1 MSQAASASIELR
13 TSPHLRSRKTVDV
26 IMRNV
31 VYAML
36 PICAFA
42 VWNFGIS
49 ALALIVVCTLVAVL
63 TEHIYCLLVKKPT
76 TVGDWS
82 VVITGILVALILPP
96 ALPLWMAAVTTFV
109 AVALGKLF
117 FGGLGYNVFNPA
129 LVGRAFAQ
137 VAFTLPMTTWTPA
150 RLPDRFVEFI
160 PTSLTIPFLEP
171 GSLQDWLSSVAPDGW
186 TGATPLQLMKS
197 EQIGTETSQLLF
209 GSVAG
214 STGETAALLI
224 LVCGLYLVVRKM
236 MNWRITF
243 SILATAAAFSWVFHL
258 VDPAQ
263 YPDPVFMLGAGSLML
278 GAVFMATDMV
288 SSPETRMGVWI
299 YGAFIGFMVVI
310 IRLFGGLPEGVM
322 YAILLGN
329 AVSPLISRV
338 TQPRTYGTVKK
349 SRKQAKEG
357 A

>member
-171 GSLQDWLSSVAPDGW
+171 GSLQGWLSSVAPDGW

-197 EQIGTETSQLLF
+197 EQIGTEASQLLF

-258 VDPAQ
+258 VDPAR

-299 YGAFIGFMVVI
+299 YGVFIGFMVVI